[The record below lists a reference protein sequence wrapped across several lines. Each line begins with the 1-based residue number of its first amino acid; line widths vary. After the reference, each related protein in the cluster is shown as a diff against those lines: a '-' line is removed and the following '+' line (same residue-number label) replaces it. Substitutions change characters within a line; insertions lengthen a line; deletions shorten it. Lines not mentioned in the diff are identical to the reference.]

1 MVQEVTTYEL
11 FVVAVDVGTAME
23 GVGTTLSNGIDST
36 TGETALT
43 NVKGSD
49 VDLNLLNA
57 FHRNRLSVG
66 LAAVTTIVGKTE
78 SVVVHYTINLESV
91 VTGICTG
98 KRHRTHLLI

>member
-11 FVVAVDVGTAME
+11 FVVAVDVGTTME
-23 GVGTTLSNGIDST
+23 GVGTTLGNGIDSA

-57 FHRNRLSVG
+57 FH
-66 LAAVTTIVGKTE
+66 
-78 SVVVHYTINLESV
+78 
-91 VTGICTG
+91 
-98 KRHRTHLLI
+98 